1 MKRLFLQ
8 GMKPLSHWQ
17 LRERNQRVDHEVT
30 HFYINRLPSHVY
42 IRDRSGLL
50 TQIKPRPGL
59 SAFEPDSFYIC
70 EHITCTPEII
80 QDYVQQSRNT
90 TDKMRQ
96 YRHQAVLQNWTG
108 EPPISARYS
117 VEVVTPLKLSVL
129 LENEGVIY
137 LEDHDLLVMYGLSMR
152 EMERIR
158 HPYTLA
164 GYAKQS
170 YKQISK
176 NNPNLRR
183 GDFTFNIR
191 IVDNQDQFG
200 SRWILIDEEPFCIV
214 PCKDDE
220 VTDGIYVTY
229 SKNMLN
235 GDGPQKLFIDRFD
248 FEDSGN
254 LPFYKLYE
262 SRQEAL
268 LARRSVHVDEANA
281 RIRELES
288 KSAAA
293 ENSLRKAQ
301 QERENLEREAQLRRE
316 KHEQDM
322 LKLRREHEK
331 LQQEHKHYLERQV
344 GETLATSRKNTTE
357 IIKCVP
363 AIISTI
369 AVAVSL
375 FSKKE

>member
-8 GMKPLSHWQ
+8 GIKPLNAGQ

-30 HFYINRLPSHVY
+30 HFYINRFPSDVY

-50 TQIKPRPGL
+50 TQITPRRGQ
-59 SAFEPDSFYIC
+59 SAFDPDSFYIC
-70 EHITCTPEII
+70 EQIHCSPDII
-80 QDYVQQSRNT
+80 QDYVQQARAT

-108 EPPISARYS
+108 EPPVSARYS
-117 VEVVTPLKLSVL
+117 VEVISPLKLSVL
-129 LENEGVIY
+129 LENEGVVY
-137 LEDHDLLVMYGLSMR
+137 LEDHDVVVMYGLSMK
-152 EMERIR
+152 EMEGIR
-158 HPYTLA
+158 HPYSLP

-176 NNPNLRR
+176 NNPNIRR

-191 IVDNQDQFG
+191 IVDNHDQFG
-200 SRWILIDEEPFCIV
+200 SRWILIDDTPFCIV
-214 PCKDDE
+214 ACKDPD

-229 SKNMLN
+229 SKNLLN
-235 GDGPQKLFIDRFD
+235 GEGPQKLLTDRFEFAD
-248 FEDSGN
+248 GAN

-262 SRQEAL
+262 SQQEAL
-268 LARRSVHVDEANA
+268 LARRSIQVDEANA

-293 ENSLRKAQ
+293 ENSVRKAQ

-316 KHEQDM
+316 RHEQDM
-322 LKLRREHEK
+322 QKLQRENEKLR
-331 LQQEHKHYLERQV
+331 QEHKHYLERQV
-344 GETLATSRKNTTE
+344 GETLATRRKNTTE

-363 AIISTI
+363 AIISTL
-369 AVAVSL
+369 AVAATL
-375 FSKKE
+375 FRKKE